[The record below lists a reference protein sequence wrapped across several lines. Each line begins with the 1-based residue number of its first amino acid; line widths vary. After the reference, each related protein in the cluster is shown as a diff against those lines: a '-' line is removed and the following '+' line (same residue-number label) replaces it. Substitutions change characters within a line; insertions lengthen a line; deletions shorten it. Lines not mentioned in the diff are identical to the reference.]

1 MAHRLMKWRTKASTS
16 GCSAQQM
23 NSCRATTRQT
33 WRGKMYAKRLFVA
46 SALLSASLVAQAG
59 WNLSGWNNDLY
70 AYVELP
76 AVTLKVAQFWYRV
89 DFNQP
94 AFAYDAIG
102 TRHEGVR
109 KAVYF
114 WWQLAQMAP
123 RWTSPTTST

>member
-1 MAHRLMKWRTKASTS
+1 
-16 GCSAQQM
+16 
-23 NSCRATTRQT
+23 
-33 WRGKMYAKRLFVA
+33 MYAKRLFVA

-94 AFAYDAIG
+94 AFVHDAFGIPHG
-102 TRHEGVR
+102 GVR
-109 KAVYF
+109 KAVYLLVAACPHGPAVDLADYF
-114 WWQLAQMAP
+114 YDADGHVLLSGSEQLGKLIQMPPGSIAEQSIQTAC
-123 RWTSPTTST
+123 R